1 MYEEEIMYQIDFKE
15 ESLLP
20 RERLVEVGPERPS
33 NQELLAIFIRTGT
46 KNEPVTILSN
56 KLLNQLENLANLRD
70 LSIEELQTLTGIG
83 RVKAIEIKAMI
94 ELGKRINQS
103 HLLLNEQV
111 LGSEKLGRK
120 MIQEIGDKK
129 QEHLVALYLNTQN
142 QIIKQETIFIGSVN
156 RSIAEPREILHHAI
170 KCMATSVIIVHN
182 HPSGSVQPSKNDLLF
197 TENLKQSCDVL
208 GLVLLDHLIVG
219 NKNYYSFRE
228 ESELF

>member
-1 MYEEEIMYQIDFKE
+1 MYQIDFKE
-15 ESLLP
+15 EALLP
-20 RERLVEVGPERPS
+20 RERLLEVGAERLS

-46 KNEPVTILSN
+46 KKEPVSILSN
-56 KLLNQLENLANLRD
+56 NLLNRLENLAALRE
-70 LSIEELQTLTGIG
+70 LSIEELQSLTGIG

-103 HLLLNEQV
+103 ELLMNERI

-120 MIQEIGDKK
+120 MIQELGDKK

-142 QIIKQETIFIGSVN
+142 QIISQKTIFIGSVN
-156 RSIAEPREILHHAI
+156 RSIAEPREILHYAV
-170 KCMATSVIIVHN
+170 KSMATSIIIVHN
-182 HPSGSVQPSKNDLLF
+182 HPSGSVEPSRNDLLF
-197 TENLKQSCDVL
+197 TENLKKSCETL

-219 NKNYYSFRE
+219 NKDYYSFRE

>member
-1 MYEEEIMYQIDFKE
+1 MYQIDFKE
-15 ESLLP
+15 EALMP
-20 RERLVEVGPERPS
+20 RERLLELGPERLS

-46 KNEPVTILSN
+46 KKEPVSILSN
-56 KLLNQLENLANLRD
+56 NLHNQLENLAALRD
-70 LSIEELQTLTGIG
+70 LSIEELQSLTGIG

-103 HLLLNEQV
+103 ELLLNDRI

-120 MIQEIGDKK
+120 MIQEIGQQK

-142 QIIKQETIFIGSVN
+142 QVIHQKTVFIGSVN
-156 RSIAEPREILHHAI
+156 RSIAEPREILHYAV
-170 KCMATSVIIVHN
+170 KCMATSIIIVHN

-197 TENLKQSCDVL
+197 TENLKNSCETL

-219 NKNYYSFRE
+219 QKDYYSFRE

>member
-1 MYEEEIMYQIDFKE
+1 MYQIDFKE
-15 ESLLP
+15 EALMP
-20 RERLVEVGPERPS
+20 RERLLELGPERLS

-46 KNEPVTILSN
+46 KKEPVSILSN
-56 KLLNQLENLANLRD
+56 NLHNQLENLAALKD
-70 LSIEELQTLTGIG
+70 LSIEELQSLTGIG

-103 HLLLNEQV
+103 ELLLNDRI

-120 MIQEIGDKK
+120 MIQEIGQQK
-129 QEHLVALYLNTQN
+129 QEHLVAIYLNTQN
-142 QIIKQETIFIGSVN
+142 QVIHQKTVFIGSVN
-156 RSIAEPREILHHAI
+156 RSIAEPREILHYAV
-170 KCMATSVIIVHN
+170 KCMATSIIIVHN

-197 TENLKQSCDVL
+197 TENLKNSCETL

-219 NKNYYSFRE
+219 QKDYYSFRE

>member
-1 MYEEEIMYQIDFKE
+1 MYQIDFKE
-15 ESLLP
+15 EALMP
-20 RERLVEVGPERPS
+20 RERLLELGPERLS

-46 KNEPVTILSN
+46 KKEPVSILSN
-56 KLLNQLENLANLRD
+56 NLHNQLENLAALKD
-70 LSIEELQTLTGIG
+70 LSIEELQSLTGIG

-103 HLLLNEQV
+103 EILLNDRI

-120 MIQEIGDKK
+120 MIQEIGQQK

-142 QIIKQETIFIGSVN
+142 QVIHQKTVFIGSVN
-156 RSIAEPREILHHAI
+156 RSIAEPREILHYAV
-170 KCMATSVIIVHN
+170 KCMATSIIIVHN

-197 TENLKQSCDVL
+197 TENLKDSCETL

-219 NKNYYSFRE
+219 QKDYYSFRE

>member
-1 MYEEEIMYQIDFKE
+1 MYQIDFKE
-15 ESLLP
+15 EALMP
-20 RERLVEVGPERPS
+20 RERLLELGPERLS

-46 KNEPVTILSN
+46 KKEPVSILSN
-56 KLLNQLENLANLRD
+56 NLHNQLENLAALRD
-70 LSIEELQTLTGIG
+70 LSIEELQSLTGIG

-103 HLLLNEQV
+103 EILLNDRI

-120 MIQEIGDKK
+120 MIQEIGQQK

-142 QIIKQETIFIGSVN
+142 QVIHQKTVFIGSVN
-156 RSIAEPREILHHAI
+156 RSIAEPREILHYAV
-170 KCMATSVIIVHN
+170 KCMATSIIIVHN

-197 TENLKQSCDVL
+197 TKNLKDSCETL

-219 NKNYYSFRE
+219 QKDYYSFRE